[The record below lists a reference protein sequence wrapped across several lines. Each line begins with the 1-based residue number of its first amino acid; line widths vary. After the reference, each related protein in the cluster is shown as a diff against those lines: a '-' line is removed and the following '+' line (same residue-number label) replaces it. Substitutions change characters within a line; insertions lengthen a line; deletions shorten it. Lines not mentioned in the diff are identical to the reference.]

1 MLKPLK
7 IINVK
12 KSVFRIR
19 VVQSGEIYVF
29 DISNTIRIFDEKFK
43 LKGGAKIKM
52 PTHNPFENSADI
64 SPKGNFLAIAEVK
77 GKRTF
82 IWDVKTKSIKYKF
95 GWHKGEVLN
104 VSFDN
109 EEKYILTGGA
119 DSRAYIWSLRFGRM
133 LMALPPHPDYILSG
147 GFSKNNLWTAT
158 GSYDRLIT
166 ITNIASPNVNYRKKV
181 HRGAVNKIKFFL
193 NNIMI
198 SGDKSGEIVKWDFR
212 KGKILQRFGNMSDMV
227 VDFDTD
233 EKQEFLFA
241 ITKEKKVY
249 LYDFKTGEIISNEF
263 IKLNSLPTVIAFNSN
278 NEHLYIGCLD
288 GSVYIFDLLEDRKKL
303 KNAIEEKKY
312 SIAYELVK
320 QNPLLKRTKEYQN
333 LENIWEKTL
342 SVIYSLLEKG
352 EVDKAKALFEPF
364 KDVAIKRNI
373 FQSMLKDYGEFEKF
387 KKAVMNRKYPLAY
400 SLARTYPVYKQS
412 IYYKKMEDDFK
423 KSFNKARELIKL
435 GKTEQAKEILKPFRG
450 VSEKA
455 PLIQAL
461 FNEKKLYDLLRS
473 KLAKREFKDFF
484 ALVNRYPFLT
494 DTEDYEK
501 AMKYAELIR
510 QKAYEAIQ
518 KGNYKDAIKFAEMLK
533 EFPGFNED
541 ADEIAREAKNI
552 LQFLVYLAEK
562 DYDKVEEMIN
572 NYSYLEKL
580 DDYKNFMQD
589 YRNLISQGEKYAILG
604 DVAKLKSLYAPYIQ
618 YDLFRNRVNQ
628 FVKRAYLNQI
638 MSLFKQ
644 NDLENIAKGIKN
656 YIKLFGFDNEIGDLS
671 KLAKKKGANFTIDN
685 YEKELNIPFSSLP
698 DKIWEVSL

>member
-1 MLKPLK
+1 MKPLRVM
-7 IINVK
+7 NVK
-12 KSVFRIR
+12 KSVFRIK
-19 VVQSGEIYVF
+19 VVQTGEIYVF
-29 DISNTIRIFDEKFK
+29 DISNTIRIFDENFK

-52 PTHNPFENSADI
+52 PSHNPFENTADI
-64 SPKGNFLAIAEVK
+64 SPKGNFLAISETK

-109 EEKYILTGGA
+109 EEKYVLTGGS

-147 GFSKNNLWTAT
+147 GFSKNNLWVST

-166 ITNIASPNVNYRKKV
+166 ITNISSTNITYRKKA

-193 NNIMI
+193 NNVMI
-198 SGDKSGEIVKWDFR
+198 SADKTGELIKWDFR
-212 KGKILQRFGNMSDMV
+212 KGAILQRFPNMADMV
-227 VDFDTD
+227 VDFVSD
-233 EKQEFLFA
+233 ENQEFLFA
-241 ITKEKKVY
+241 ITKEKRVY
-249 LYDFKTGEIISNEF
+249 LYDFNSGELISQEF
-263 IKLNSLPTVIAFNSN
+263 IKLNSLPTVIEFNAN
-278 NEHLYIGCLD
+278 NKHLYIGCLD
-288 GSVYIFDLLEDRKKL
+288 GSLYIFDLLEDRNKL
-303 KNAIEEKKY
+303 KKALEEKKY
-312 SIAYELVK
+312 AIAYELIK
-320 QNPLLKRTKEYQN
+320 QNPLLKRTPEYHK
-333 LENIWEKTL
+333 LETIWEKTL
-342 SVIYSLLEKG
+342 SAIYNFLEKG
-352 EVDKAKALFEPF
+352 DMDRAKALFEPF

-387 KKAVMNRKYPLAY
+387 KKAVINKKYPLAY

-412 IYYKKMEDDFK
+412 VYYKKMEDDFK

-435 GKTEQAKEILKPFRG
+435 GKTEQAKELLKPFRG

-455 PLIQAL
+455 ALIQSL
-461 FNEKKLYDLLRS
+461 FKEKKLYDLLRT

-510 QKAYEAIQ
+510 DKAYESIQ
-518 KGNYKDAIKFAEMLK
+518 KGNYKEAIKFATMLK
-533 EFPGFNED
+533 EFPGFSED

-552 LQFLVYLAEK
+552 LQFLMYLADK

-572 NYSYLEKL
+572 AYPYLEKI
-580 DDYKNFMQD
+580 DDYKKFMQHYKD
-589 YRNLISQGEKYAILG
+589 LISEGEKYAILG
-604 DVAKLKSLYAPYIQ
+604 DVSKIKELFAPYIH

-638 MSLFKQ
+638 MSLFKT
-644 NDLENIAKGIKN
+644 NDLEKIAKSIKN

-671 KLAKKKGANFTIDN
+671 KLAKKKGAQFTIDS
-685 YEKELNIPFSSLP
+685 YEKEVNLPFSSLP
-698 DKIWEVSL
+698 DKIWEVTL